1 MDMHQLTHPTIE
13 DRDAFQ
19 EFSDVLSD
27 RVVEIEHSI
36 AKLRKTPGD
45 REIVASLFRA
55 VHNIKGDAAFCKL
68 PFAVLVAQPIESI
81 LARFRNGE
89 LVFTEVLAET
99 ILLAMDRL
107 EQAVDGLL
115 SGQNVSGLGL
125 LILVQGL
132 EKVSEA
138 PAPKVDDLCAEVVE
152 AVTGFHPIM
161 SHATVKG
168 RAPVVHPS
176 SDPHAADL
184 AFFRTLAL
192 QYEGRS
198 NLFKG
203 RTTRVLRLA
212 QETNRVRNNLV
223 DPMQLEAAVYM
234 HDLGMM
240 FVPESVWLKVG
251 RFTAEDKA
259 ALRLHPVY
267 GAGLLERIPGW
278 EPAAQMVAQH
288 HEMPDGG
295 GYPNGLK
302 ADDICDGAK
311 ILAIVDAF
319 EAVMLKHIHR
329 GQTRSVLRAIAEVN
343 ASTSQFAPEWIEPFN
358 SVIRRTVRTPA
369 AA

>member
-1 MDMHQLTHPTIE
+1 MDIRQLTYPSIE
-13 DRDAFQ
+13 DREAFEEFADA
-19 EFSDVLSD
+19 LSD
-27 RVVEIEHSI
+27 RVVEIEHAI
-36 AKLRKTPGD
+36 AKLRKVPGD
-45 REIVASLFRA
+45 RDEVGCLFRA
-55 VHNIKGDAAFCKL
+55 VHNIKGDAAFCKV

-89 LVFTEVLAET
+89 LPFTDVLAET
-99 ILLAMDRL
+99 ILLAADRL

-115 SGQNVSGLGL
+115 SGQNIAGLGL
-125 LILVQGL
+125 LTLVQGL
-132 EKVSEA
+132 EKLSDT
-138 PAPKVDDLCAEVVE
+138 PASHVDDLCAEVIE
-152 AVTGFHPIM
+152 SVTGFHPIM
-161 SHATVKG
+161 AHAAVIGRTTV
-168 RAPVVHPS
+168 AHHA
-176 SDPHAADL
+176 SDPRAADL

-212 QETNRVRNNLV
+212 QETNRVRNHVV
-223 DPMQLEAAVYM
+223 DPNQLEAAVYM

-251 RFTAEDKA
+251 RFTSEDKA
-259 ALRLHPVY
+259 ALRLHPIY
-267 GAGLLERIPGW
+267 GAGLLERMPGW
-278 EPAAQMVAQH
+278 QAAAEMVAQH

-302 ADDICDGAK
+302 GDAICDGAK

-343 ASTSQFAPEWIEPFN
+343 ASTRQFAPEWIEAFN
-358 SVIRRTVRTPA
+358 TVIRHTVRTPVA
-369 AA
+369 S